1 MSKDLDFVCGA
12 VFSGEDGSAD
22 VLGVPF
28 DTTAREDVSAKLQE
42 QWNKFST
49 LNSVPYDGR
58 YKADDDERLTISN
71 YGDMDGVVAGMRR
84 LIGGETSD
92 QISSFDELDTCRA
105 LLFWAPAITDEIMI
119 QRFSR
124 ALLLKPGRLFHWTQ
138 NVRRVTESYLT
149 ISSSL
154 AGSYSLEKN
163 TLTFANVNTIRRA
176 LPKFDETYAP
186 GATQAD
192 LERFF
197 SNPIFEEK
205 SSEIAKTSDSSQI
218 GRLVWL
224 VLNSGSDFASS
235 FSKVQHFD
243 KILNM
248 DSVHD
253 SKIVFPK
260 DVARAKIILRV
271 LLGDVFESNGN
282 VYLTNSKRPVKAF

>member
-28 DTTAREDVSAKLQE
+28 DTTAREDASAKLQE

-186 GATQAD
+186 GAT
-192 LERFF
+192 
-197 SNPIFEEK
+197 
-205 SSEIAKTSDSSQI
+205 
-218 GRLVWL
+218 
-224 VLNSGSDFASS
+224 
-235 FSKVQHFD
+235 
-243 KILNM
+243 
-248 DSVHD
+248 
-253 SKIVFPK
+253 
-260 DVARAKIILRV
+260 
-271 LLGDVFESNGN
+271 
-282 VYLTNSKRPVKAF
+282 

>member
-1 MSKDLDFVCGA
+1 M
-12 VFSGEDGSAD
+12 
-22 VLGVPF
+22 
-28 DTTAREDVSAKLQE
+28 KLTLLE
-42 QWNKFST
+42 LHKLTWN
-49 LNSVPYDGR
+49 V
-58 YKADDDERLTISN
+58 
-71 YGDMDGVVAGMRR
+71 
-84 LIGGETSD
+84 
-92 QISSFDELDTCRA
+92 
-105 LLFWAPAITDEIMI
+105 
-119 QRFSR
+119 
-124 ALLLKPGRLFHWTQ
+124 
-138 NVRRVTESYLT
+138 
-149 ISSSL
+149 
-154 AGSYSLEKN
+154 
-163 TLTFANVNTIRRA
+163 
-176 LPKFDETYAP
+176 
-186 GATQAD
+186 
-192 LERFF
+192 FF